1 MAFLNERISDEDI
14 KKYTLMDVWNR
25 YKLDE
30 KIKVLNSD
38 KPYDFAIDRENNQ
51 WLIYLARVKH
61 ERWEPKRQG
70 YTDEHIFLFYY
81 NSVIYEIRL
90 IRKKYEAKFA
100 EVGHKVLLRTIAWD
114 LKSIDPTPND
124 SNILKAL
131 KEALTVYGEDGL
143 FTEDVEHLIEC
154 NF

>member
-30 KIKVLNSD
+30 KVSVMGGE

-70 YTDEHIFLFYY
+70 YTKENIFLFFCDDTMYEVRLI
-81 NSVIYEIRL
+81 NDRHEIKEINGIDRYEI
-90 IRKKYEAKFA
+90 
-100 EVGHKVLLRTIAWD
+100 TWS
-114 LKSIDPTPND
+114 LKSIVPEPKDIDTFKQL
-124 SNILKAL
+124 LKQ
-131 KEALTVYGEDGL
+131 ALTVYGEDGL
-143 FTEDVEHLIEC
+143 FSQDKEHLIEC

>member
-14 KKYTLMDVWNR
+14 EKYTLMDVWNR

-38 KPYDFAIDRENNQ
+38 KPYSFAINRENNQ

-61 ERWEPKRQG
+61 ESWEPKHQS

-114 LKSIDPTPND
+114 LKSIEPTPND

-131 KEALTVYGEDGL
+131 KQALTVYGERGL
-143 FTEDVEHLIEC
+143 SSQDKEHLIEC

>member
-30 KIKVLNSD
+30 KVSVMGGE

-70 YTDEHIFLFYY
+70 YTKENIFLFYCDDTMY
-81 NSVIYEIRL
+81 EVRLLKERDEIKEINGIDIYEI
-90 IRKKYEAKFA
+90 
-100 EVGHKVLLRTIAWD
+100 TWS
-114 LKSIDPTPND
+114 LKSITPEPE
-124 SNILKAL
+124 NIDTFKHLLKQ
-131 KEALTVYGEDGL
+131 ALTVYGERGL
-143 FTEDVEHLIEC
+143 SSQDKEHLIEC